1 MTDTLHA
8 VQLGST
14 PYREGLA
21 IQDALVARR
30 ASVDARD
37 WLLFPDHP
45 PVLTVGRRPSEGSI
59 LAAPADLARLGIEC
73 FEVPRGGDVT
83 WHGPGQLVAYPIVE
97 LDRVGRDL
105 HRYLRELE
113 EAVIRTLACWAITA
127 QRIAGRTG
135 VWVSDTEKIA
145 SIGVAVRRWVGY
157 HGVALNVSPSLEG
170 FDLIHP
176 CGLHGVRMTSME
188 RLCGDRTPALEAVRE
203 AFAAA
208 LAERLGYAH
217 VAWTPAG
224 AVRELVGNPHGADTS
239 KQAESAGQGP
249 LEPGGVTPWSS

>member
-1 MTDTLHA
+1 M
-8 VQLGST
+8 
-14 PYREGLA
+14 
-21 IQDALVARR
+21 
-30 ASVDARD
+30 DARD

-97 LDRVGRDL
+97 LDRAGRDL

-113 EAVIRTLACWAITA
+113 EAVIRTLACWAITGSASRDARGCGSGHREDRQHRRRGAALGRLSWRGA
-127 QRIAGRTG
+127 QRLA
-135 VWVSDTEKIA
+135 
-145 SIGVAVRRWVGY
+145 
-157 HGVALNVSPSLEG
+157 PLEG